1 MESFKVLDHD
11 ADVRLEVYGASRE
24 ELFENAARA
33 MLSLIID
40 PGKVRPALEKRIT
53 VPGNGELLINFLN
66 ELLFVWDVERFIP
79 AEVTVS
85 FEGEGLAALIK
96 GEPFDEDRHSIEV
109 ELKAVTY
116 HKFAITE
123 TAGRFKA
130 TIIIDV

>member
-1 MESFKVLDHD
+1 VESFKVLDHD

-66 ELLFVWDVERFIP
+66 ELLFVWDVL
-79 AEVTVS
+79 S
-85 FEGEGLAALIK
+85 FWLGSAFFLFLMVL
-96 GEPFDEDRHSIEV
+96 F
-109 ELKAVTY
+109 
-116 HKFAITE
+116 
-123 TAGRFKA
+123 
-130 TIIIDV
+130 